1 MVPIIYYK
9 CQSWTFSKVLINV
22 KAEHFLRPNV
32 IILFEVLDYSPA
44 LILESSKMLN
54 ADNFLPIA
62 WGFIRPIGA
71 AWQHLADSKVQL
83 YYYKGTH
90 SKYRRYKHDIDLRT
104 PDVLWELDWPTKSKY
119 PSYLEVNVR
128 FFKPDDKRIITHF
141 SRYPWEKEVGL
152 IEYKYRDEKKKAIKF
167 GKQPAKEEEPEER
180 LKYFKWERGKNEQSK
195 RPMKFLRKLDT
206 EELGAFRIKFSNDG
220 EHLAAACTYDNSRT
234 IIKIFKA
241 TTGELLMKLNGHH
254 DIIHELTWSQYDN
267 ILVSASGDGSVK
279 VWNVTDRD
287 EDIPDKLS
295 NLENDKYFYL
305 WELIH
310 PSYVYSAK
318 FYKEEEKASN
328 PYKILTTICY
338 DQTIRFWMIVIN
350 DRGEY
355 LYNSCIKTIHMLNI
369 NNMKKVFIENKIDM
383 DFLQNPTI
391 NQYVHPNWLTFDK
404 NGKMIIGDSIGL
416 IRMWDITYEDGDIY
430 ADNYFIIKQ
439 SEIEDDIINK
449 IMIDPNDEDRLLVH
463 SRDSCIR
470 IIEYNQQLKKDAKVR
485 MRFFGASTQ
494 YQMIQSWISPDGLY
508 LASGSESGNIFI
520 WNVPTGELFSQDYN
534 CKFIDSTW
542 DVDWN
547 NKYNMVATSGFGES
561 YPILIYVYE
570 KSQKEVDF
578 GLGKHLATEDFFS
591 EKDTIMSTPR
601 KGKPFKKSA
610 LSDDSRSERRTDF
623 DKKSVYSEERSI
635 TRMNKDE
642 SGENLMDTP
651 GSERNSRFY

>member
-1 MVPIIYYK
+1 
-9 CQSWTFSKVLINV
+9 
-22 KAEHFLRPNV
+22 
-32 IILFEVLDYSPA
+32 
-44 LILESSKMLN
+44 
-54 ADNFLPIA
+54 
-62 WGFIRPIGA
+62 
-71 AWQHLADSKVQL
+71 
-83 YYYKGTH
+83 
-90 SKYRRYKHDIDLRT
+90 
-104 PDVLWELDWPTKSKY
+104 
-119 PSYLEVNVR
+119 
-128 FFKPDDKRIITHF
+128 
-141 SRYPWEKEVGL
+141 
-152 IEYKYRDEKKKAIKF
+152 
-167 GKQPAKEEEPEER
+167 
-180 LKYFKWERGKNEQSK
+180 
-195 RPMKFLRKLDT
+195 MKFLRKLDT

-234 IIKIFKA
+234 IIKIFKT

-369 NNMKKVFIENKIDM
+369 DNMKKVFIENKIDM